1 MANFQTEWRLE
12 EKTPIGIDYP
22 PGRSQD
28 FCKLAKKSCKKKLC
42 KKLKCDKVWCL
53 CMDSIIEW
61 VSTTSKMKI
70 DIFHTDLSKSEIPK
84 ESLRNVISGVWSQVC
99 EILKLVRKFFSVMGF
114 YSQTEDTLRIW
125 KKKKKK
131 KSWQP
136 AQSIPGF
143 EGAGEKKLK
152 SFKKK
157 VSRKVRPKKLDP

>member
-99 EILKLVRKFFSVMGF
+99 EIMKLVRNFFSVIGF
-114 YSQTEDTLRIW
+114 YTQKTLW
-125 KKKKKK
+125 KSEKKKKKK
-131 KSWQP
+131 K
-136 AQSIPGF
+136 
-143 EGAGEKKLK
+143 KLK
-152 SFKKK
+152 YGELSNG
-157 VSRKVRPKKLDP
+157 VEA

>member
-114 YSQTEDTLRIW
+114 YSQTEDTENL

-131 KSWQP
+131 KKVDNQPSQFRDLRGQVKKSWKV
-136 AQSIPGF
+136 S
-143 EGAGEKKLK
+143 
-152 SFKKK
+152 KKK
-157 VSRKVRPKKLDP
+157 FQEKFVPKS

>member
-131 KSWQP
+131 KVDNQPSQFRDLRGQVKKSWKV
-136 AQSIPGF
+136 S
-143 EGAGEKKLK
+143 
-152 SFKKK
+152 KKK
-157 VSRKVRPKKLDP
+157 FQEKFVPKS